1 MIFIFNMAY
10 GQKTEWDSL
19 YRKAVQT
26 ELNDGFEK
34 SEKQYQ
40 YILSKYPDH
49 YDTHSAIIS
58 YYETYF
64 TAVPILA
71 LLWENM
77 IDYKSDYALENI
89 NKINFL
95 LHRYLE
101 VKRKGTTVH
110 VPPKFVKDWDL
121 DYENNMSPVDAG
133 FLVFG
138 AVDFAKE
145 YKNKNSA
152 DRMIVK
158 IDKLFSGIDKFRS
171 KYHGIYW
178 DLYIDF
184 ISELH
189 KTEHFKTAMYLI
201 TYRTGEKEIQF
212 WVENHSEDIKSFYKW
227 KQSFIGKFIETQ
239 ANSLS
244 TKK

>member
-10 GQKTEWDSL
+10 SQKSQWDSL

-26 ELNDGFEK
+26 ELKDGFEK

-40 YILSKYPDH
+40 YILSKCPEH
-49 YDTHSAIIS
+49 YDTHNAIIS
-58 YYETYF
+58 NYETYD

-89 NKINFL
+89 NKINNL
-95 LHRYLE
+95 SHRYLE
-101 VKRKGTTVH
+101 VKRKGTIVH

-121 DYENNMSPVDAG
+121 DYENNMSPLDAG
-133 FLVFG
+133 FIVTG
-138 AVDFAKE
+138 AIDFSKE
-145 YKNKNSA
+145 FKNLNSSE
-152 DRMIVK
+152 RMIGRF
-158 IDKLFSGIDKFRS
+158 DKLFLHIDTLRS
-171 KYHGIYW
+171 KHHGIYW

-184 ISELH
+184 LSGLY

-201 TYRTGEKEIQF
+201 MYKTGEKDIQF
-212 WVENHSEDIKSFYKW
+212 WVDNHSENIESFYKW
-227 KQSFIGKFIETQ
+227 RQSFISKFI
-239 ANSLS
+239 A
-244 TKK
+244 K